1 MPDSLTRIDIG
12 GLFQSRDGKL
22 ALLEVGAFAVAAL
35 RARSRR
41 SDVQVWPLAAVVF
54 AEALRA
60 HPTGEYSPLVGSELT
75 LVHLTCAAL
84 WVGGLLHVLR
94 TLRQWRGTEAGAAL
108 LGLYARMAGVLL
120 AAITATGVCSS
131 LRRMPVGTILDQLT
145 TTAYGRTLLAKV
157 LLVAAVAVLALWA
170 RSRLRRAIDPLT
182 ACSPRGRRSSPW
194 EWWSCSPDC

>member
-60 HPTGEYSPLVGSELT
+60 HPTGEYSP
-75 LVHLTCAAL
+75 
-84 WVGGLLHVLR
+84 
-94 TLRQWRGTEAGAAL
+94 
-108 LGLYARMAGVLL
+108 
-120 AAITATGVCSS
+120 
-131 LRRMPVGTILDQLT
+131 
-145 TTAYGRTLLAKV
+145 
-157 LLVAAVAVLALWA
+157 
-170 RSRLRRAIDPLT
+170 
-182 ACSPRGRRSSPW
+182 
-194 EWWSCSPDC
+194 WSAPN